1 MWVLFASLNPIA
13 DAIRNVFSKKAS
25 RKVDSLLVSWF
36 NNLIPVIAFTPVIFL
51 VELKFSAE
59 FFISL
64 TISGFA
70 NITASILYHRAIAK
84 GDISLVVPMLS
95 FTPLFLLLTSPILIG
110 EFPDTS
116 GLIGILLIVIGSYLL
131 NAKFD
136 VKNIFSPLKALL
148 KQKGTRYM
156 LIVSFVWSLS
166 ANFDK
171 RAINVSSV
179 WQHIFFINLFVFCG
193 TTTFLLIKRKLNFAE
208 IKLERN
214 NLFMVGFL
222 TACGFFLHM
231 TALSLTLVAYVI
243 AMKRTA
249 GMISVLLGY
258 FFLDE
263 KNIRNRLLGAAIMF
277 IGVMLII
284 LI

>member
-1 MWVLFASLNPIA
+1 MWVLFASLNPFA

-25 RKVDSLLVSWF
+25 RNVDSLLVSWF
-36 NNLIPVIAFTPVIFL
+36 NNLIPLIVFTPVIFI

-59 FFISL
+59 FFVSL

-70 NITASILYHRAIAK
+70 NITAAILYHRAIAK

-95 FTPLFLLLTSPILIG
+95 FTPFFLLLTSPILIG

-136 VKNIFSPLKALL
+136 AQNIFAPFKALL
-148 KQKGTRYM
+148 KHKGTRYM

-179 WQHIFFINLFVFCG
+179 WQHIFFINLFVCTG
-193 TTTFLLIKRKLNFAE
+193 TTIFLLLKRKLNFTD
-208 IKLERN
+208 IKLERKN
-214 NLFMVGFL
+214 L
-222 TACGFFLHM
+222 TAVGLLTSCGFFLHM

-243 AMKRTA
+243 ALKRTA

-263 KNIRNRLLGAAIMF
+263 KNIRSRLLGAAIMF
-277 IGVMLII
+277 IGVLLII